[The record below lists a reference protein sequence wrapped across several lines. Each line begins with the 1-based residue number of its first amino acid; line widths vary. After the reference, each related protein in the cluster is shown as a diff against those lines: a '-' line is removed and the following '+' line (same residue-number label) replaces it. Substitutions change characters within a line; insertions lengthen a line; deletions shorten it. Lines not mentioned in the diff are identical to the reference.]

1 MVMEKRREGNCV
13 RIETIPFKF
22 FLAPSP
28 GILTSVDGGLMFF
41 GCLSAAIIVLIT
53 LEKLGV
59 TINEK
64 LVRLVAYSSL
74 GLGFVA
80 LCWKMVLLFG

>member
-1 MVMEKRREGNCV
+1 M
-13 RIETIPFKF
+13 RIETIPFKIF
-22 FLAPSP
+22 MTPNT
-28 GILTSVDGGLMFF
+28 GILSSVDGGLVFF
-41 GCLSAAIIVLIT
+41 IGLSAAIIVLIT

-59 TINEK
+59 RINEK